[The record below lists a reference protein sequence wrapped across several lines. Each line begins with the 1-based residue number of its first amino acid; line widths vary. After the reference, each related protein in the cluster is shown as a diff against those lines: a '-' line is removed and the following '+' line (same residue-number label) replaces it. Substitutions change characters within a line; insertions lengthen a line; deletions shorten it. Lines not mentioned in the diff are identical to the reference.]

1 MVSTYPQVSYERAVM
16 LKRPSQS
23 KGRRSPLPAQTA
35 PEGNLYAPECPS
47 RGVLEH
53 VTSRW
58 GVLVLVALRKDMY
71 RFSALRRK
79 VAGVSEKMLSQ
90 TLRALEADGF
100 VSRTVIP
107 EVPPRVEYSIT
118 PLGSEVADRVKG
130 LAVWIENNLGRILA
144 ARARQQ
150 TKP

>member
-1 MVSTYPQVSYERAVM
+1 M
-16 LKRPSQS
+16 LKRPGKS
-23 KGRRSPLPAQTA
+23 KGRRSPSPAHIA
-35 PEGNLYAPECPS
+35 IEGDLYAPACPS

-58 GVLVLVALRKDMY
+58 AVLVLVALRKDTY
-71 RFSALRRK
+71 RYSALRRR

-100 VSRTVIP
+100 VSRAVIP

-130 LAVWIENNLGRILA
+130 LAVWIEDNLDRILA
-144 ARARQQ
+144 ARAQRQ